1 MIIHV
6 VQSGETIVSI
16 SEYYHI
22 PVDRLIIEN
31 GITNPDNLA
40 IGQTI
45 VIVQP
50 ETVYTVRAG
59 DTLQSIAKQHSV
71 TVMDLLRNNP
81 TLSDRNYLYPGETIV
96 ITYQTNKTK
105 TIATNGYT
113 FSYIDKA
120 VLKKTLP
127 FLTYLTIFNYTATD
141 KGELIPA
148 GDDTELIQMALS
160 NGVAPI
166 MFVSTITRE
175 GMINRETNYNILN
188 NSAIQDLLI
197 ENSLKVLKNK
207 GYYGINIYIEEISF
221 DNLDKLSAYLKKASD
236 ILHPEGYQIL
246 ITITPVTNINAS
258 GISLEELNYT
268 KLFQYVDKIIFASY
282 DWATT
287 FGYPSSIFPV
297 NVLINLLNYAVS
309 VIPSEDIFLGFITVG
324 YDWKLPYI
332 PGVTAANIVTNDRAI
347 QIAADKNLPI
357 QFNETTQ
364 SPYFYY
370 MDSDGILHIIWFND
384 ARSFQAQV
392 MLVTQYN
399 LLGLSLWTIMK
410 FNAQMWFI
418 INTQYNIQKL

>member
-297 NVLINLLNYAVS
+297 NILINLLNYAVS

>member
-175 GMINRETNYNILN
+175 GRINRETNYNILN

-297 NVLINLLNYAVS
+297 NILINLLNYAVS

>member
-50 ETVYTVRAG
+50 ETVYTIRAG

-297 NVLINLLNYAVS
+297 NILINLLNYAVS

>member
-6 VQSGETIVSI
+6 VQPGETIVSI

-59 DTLQSIAKQHSV
+59 DTLQSIAKQYSV

-81 TLSDRNYLYPGETIV
+81 TLSDRNYLNPGETIV
-96 ITYQTNKTK
+96 ITYQTKKTR

-127 FLTYLTIFNYTATD
+127 YLTYLSIFNYTATD
-141 KGELIPA
+141 KGEIIPA
-148 GDDTELIQMALS
+148 GDDTELVQMALS
-160 NGVAPI
+160 YGVAPI
-166 MFVSTITRE
+166 MFVSTITQD
-175 GMINRETNYNILN
+175 GKINRRTNYNILN
-188 NSAIQDLLI
+188 DSLIQDLLI
-197 ENSLKVLKNK
+197 ENSLQILKNK

-221 DNLDKLSAYLKKASD
+221 HNLDKLSAYLKKASD
-236 ILHPEGYQIL
+236 IFHPEGYQIF
-246 ITITPVTNINAS
+246 ITITPVTNINTS

-268 KLFQYVDKIIFASY
+268 ELFQYVDKIIFASY

-297 NVLINLLNYAVS
+297 NILINLLNYAVS
-309 VIPSEDIFLGFITVG
+309 NIPSEDILLGFTTVG
-324 YDWKLPYI
+324 YDWELPYI
-332 PGVTAANIVTNDRAI
+332 PGVTGANIISNDGAI
-347 QIAADKNLPI
+347 QIAAINNIPI
-357 QFNETTQ
+357 QFNETAQ

-370 MDSDGILHIIWFND
+370 MDSDGILHVIWFND
-384 ARSFQAQV
+384 ARSFQAQT

>member
-175 GMINRETNYNILN
+175 GRINRETNYNILN

-246 ITITPVTNINAS
+246 ITITPLQT
-258 GISLEELNYT
+258 LMPL
-268 KLFQYVDKIIFASY
+268 
-282 DWATT
+282 
-287 FGYPSSIFPV
+287 
-297 NVLINLLNYAVS
+297 VS
-309 VIPSEDIFLGFITVG
+309 VLKS
-324 YDWKLPYI
+324 
-332 PGVTAANIVTNDRAI
+332 
-347 QIAADKNLPI
+347 
-357 QFNETTQ
+357 
-364 SPYFYY
+364 
-370 MDSDGILHIIWFND
+370 
-384 ARSFQAQV
+384 
-392 MLVTQYN
+392 
-399 LLGLSLWTIMK
+399 
-410 FNAQMWFI
+410 
-418 INTQYNIQKL
+418 

>member
-6 VQSGETIVSI
+6 VQSGETIVAI

-297 NVLINLLNYAVS
+297 NILINLLNYAVS

>member
-6 VQSGETIVSI
+6 VQSGETIVAI

-287 FGYPSSIFPV
+287 FGFPGSIFPV
-297 NVLINLLNYAVS
+297 NILINLLNYAVS

>member
-50 ETVYTVRAG
+50 ETVYTIRAG

-287 FGYPSSIFPV
+287 FGFPGSIFPV
-297 NVLINLLNYAVS
+297 NILINLLNYAVS

>member
-1 MIIHV
+1 MIIHI

-50 ETVYTVRAG
+50 ETVYTVQAG

-96 ITYQTNKTK
+96 ITYQTNKTR
-105 TIATNGYT
+105 TIATNGYA
-113 FSYIDKA
+113 FSYIEKA

-127 FLTYLTIFNYTATD
+127 YLTYLTIFNYTATD
-141 KGELIPA
+141 KGELTPT
-148 GDDTELIQMALS
+148 GDDTELVQMALS

-166 MFVSTITRE
+166 MFVSTITQV

-188 NSAIQDLLI
+188 DSAIQELLI
-197 ENSLKVLKNK
+197 ENSLKILKNK

-221 DNLDKLSAYLKKASD
+221 DNLDKLSAYLKRVSD

-246 ITITPVTNINAS
+246 VTITPVTNINTS
-258 GISLEELNYT
+258 GINLEELDYT
-268 KLFQYVDKIIFASY
+268 KLSQYVDKIIFASY

-287 FGYPSSIFPV
+287 FGYPSSIFSV
-297 NVLINLLNYAVS
+297 NILTNLLNYAVS
-309 VIPSEDIFLGFITVG
+309 IIPSEDIFLGFITAG
-324 YDWKLPYI
+324 YDWELPYI
-332 PGVTAANIVTNDRAI
+332 PGVTAANIISNDGAI
-347 QIAADKNLPI
+347 QIAAINNLPI

-370 MDSDGILHIIWFND
+370 MDSDGILHVIWFND
-384 ARSFQAQV
+384 ARSFQAQT

-399 LLGLSLWTIMK
+399 LLGLSLWTIMR

-418 INTQYNIQKL
+418 INTQYYIQKL